1 MDTSPPALVAL
12 AAVASLLLALTAAV
26 EAAAVP
32 LSRRRMVDG
41 KISPSLAHLLRDYVR
56 TRQRL
61 LRAMRA
67 GVTLAT
73 SLLVAALAV
82 MATPGGHWSIV
93 RLLFVALVGLVIVS
107 LVRTSVRVLVLSS
120 PATWGRRLEAPAH
133 VAEVLLAP
141 AAGLLRA
148 PVHIPLRAIGLRGTS
163 EDVDPAEELVRLL
176 EAVEGED
183 AALVEERRMLRG
195 LLEMSGQ
202 TVREL
207 MTPRLDVTALP
218 VEATAREAIDLIS
231 RTGYSRIPI
240 YEESLDKVLGVV
252 YAKDL
257 LAYVAPGQVMPQLH
271 DIARP
276 PYLVPDSKRADE
288 LLADMRRNQ
297 VHLAIAV
304 DEYGGTA
311 GVVTVEDLLEEIV
324 GAIVDEYD
332 LPEVPFERLSDDV
345 VVVDASVTVGELNEL
360 FGTELQSDDFDTIGG
375 LIATELGRLAVP
387 SDQVT
392 VPDEAAREA
401 GEPAVTL
408 YVLSI
413 LGRRIKQV
421 RVQRWTP
428 DAEARISD

>member
-1 MDTSPPALVAL
+1 MDTSPPALIVL
-12 AAVASLLLALTAAV
+12 AAAALLLLALTTAI

-32 LSRRRMVDG
+32 LARRRMVDG
-41 KISPSLAHLLRDYVR
+41 KVSPSLAHLLRDYVR
-56 TRQRL
+56 VRQRL

-73 SLLVAALAV
+73 ALLMAALAV
-82 MATPGGHWSIV
+82 IATPGGDWSIV
-93 RLLFVALVGLVIVS
+93 RLLFVALVGLVLVS
-107 LVRTSVRVLVLSS
+107 LVRTVMRVLVLSA
-120 PATWGRRLEAPAH
+120 PGVWGRRLDRPAQI
-133 VAEVLLAP
+133 AEVFLAP

-148 PVHIPLRAIGLRGTS
+148 PVHIPMRTFGLRGTS

-218 VEATAREAIDLIS
+218 ADATAREATTLIS

-240 YEESLDKVLGVV
+240 YEDSLDRVVGVV

-257 LAYVAPGQVMPQLH
+257 LAYLAQGQVMPRLREV
-271 DIARP
+271 ARP

-288 LLADMRRNQ
+288 LLADMRRDQ

-332 LPEVPFERLSDDV
+332 APEVAFERVSDDAV
-345 VVVDASVTVGELNEL
+345 IVDASVTIGELNEL
-360 FGTELQSDDFDTIGG
+360 FGTAIESDDFDTVGG

-387 SDQVT
+387 GDQVT

-408 YVLSI
+408 RVLSI
-413 LGRRIKQV
+413 LGRRTKQV
-421 RVQRWTP
+421 HAQRWI
-428 DAEARISD
+428 AGEENGASD

>member
-1 MDTSPPALVAL
+1 
-12 AAVASLLLALTAAV
+12 
-26 EAAAVP
+26 
-32 LSRRRMVDG
+32 MVDG
-41 KISPSLAHLLRDYVR
+41 KISPSLSHLLRDYVR
-56 TRQRL
+56 VRQRI
-61 LRAMRA
+61 LRAMRV

-82 MATPGGHWSIV
+82 MAMPGGEWSVV
-93 RLLFVALVGLVIVS
+93 RLFLVALVGLVLVS
-107 LVRTSVRVLVLSS
+107 LVRTAMRVLVLSNPS
-120 PATWGRRLEAPAH
+120 VWGRRLEGPARI
-133 VAEVLLAP
+133 AEFVLAP
-141 AAGLLRA
+141 SATILRA
-148 PVHIPLRAIGLRGTS
+148 PVHIPMRAIGLRGTS

-207 MTPRLDVTALP
+207 MTPRLDVTALS
-218 VEATAREAIDLIS
+218 VEASAREAVDLIS
-231 RTGYSRIPI
+231 RTGYSRIPV
-240 YEESLDKVLGVV
+240 YEESLDRIIGVV

-257 LAYVAPGQVMPQLH
+257 LAYLAQGQVMPRLR
-271 DIARP
+271 DIGRP

-288 LLADMRRNQ
+288 LLADMRRDQ

-311 GVVTVEDLLEEIV
+311 GVVSVEDLLEEIV

-332 LPEVPFERLSDDV
+332 IPDVPFERVSEDTVLL
-345 VVVDASVTVGELNEL
+345 DASVTIGELNEL
-360 FGTELQSDDFDTIGG
+360 FGTELESDDFDTVGG

-387 SDQVT
+387 GDEVT
-392 VPDEAAREA
+392 VPAEADREGGQA
-401 GEPAVTL
+401 AVTL
-408 YVLSI
+408 RVISI

-421 RVQRWTP
+421 RAQRWTP
-428 DAEARISD
+428 EDEERASA

>member
-1 MDTSPPALVAL
+1 MDTSPPALIAL
-12 AAVASLLLALTAAV
+12 AILAILLLALTSAV

-41 KISPSLAHLLRDYVR
+41 KASPSLSHLLRDYVR

-61 LRAMRA
+61 LRGMRA

-73 SLLVAALAV
+73 ALLVAALAV
-82 MATPGGHWSIV
+82 MATPGSDWSV
-93 RLLFVALVGLVIVS
+93 LRLLLVALVGLVIVS
-107 LVRTSVRVLVLSS
+107 LVRTVMRVLVLSS
-120 PATWGRRLEAPAH
+120 PAPWGRRLAGPAR
-133 VAEVLLAP
+133 VAEVLLTP

-148 PVHIPLRAIGLRGTS
+148 PVHVPMRALGLRGTS
-163 EDVDPAEELVRLL
+163 EDIDPAEELVRLL

-207 MTPRLDVTALP
+207 MTPRLDVTALS
-218 VEATAREAIDLIS
+218 ADANAREAINLIA

-240 YEESLDKVLGVV
+240 YEESLDQVVGVV

-257 LAYVAPGQVMPQLH
+257 LAYVAPGQVMPRLR

-276 PYLVPDSKRADE
+276 PYLVPDSKRADQ
-288 LLADMRRNQ
+288 LLSDMRRDQ

-332 LPEVPFERLSDDV
+332 VPEAPFERVSDDV

-360 FGTELQSDDFDTIGG
+360 FGTEIESDDFDTVGG

-387 SDQVT
+387 GDEVT
-392 VPDEAAREA
+392 VPDETAREA
-401 GEPAVTL
+401 GEPGVML
-408 YVLSI
+408 HVLSI

-421 RVQRWTP
+421 R
-428 DAEARISD
+428 AERLLPGDEERTTA

>member
-1 MDTSPPALVAL
+1 MDTSPPALIAL
-12 AAVASLLLALTAAV
+12 AAAALLLLALTSAI

-41 KISPSLAHLLRDYVR
+41 KVSPSLAHLLRDYVR
-56 TRQRL
+56 VRQRL

-73 SLLVAALAV
+73 AVLMAALAV
-82 MATPGGHWSIV
+82 MATPGGHWSIT
-93 RLLFVALVGLVIVS
+93 RLLLVALIGLVLVS
-107 LVRTSVRVLVLSS
+107 LVRTAMRVLVLSS
-120 PATWGRRLEAPAH
+120 PGPWGRRLEGPAR
-133 VAEVLLAP
+133 VAEAFLAP

-148 PVHIPLRAIGLRGTS
+148 PVHIPLSALGLRGTS

-183 AALVEERRMLRG
+183 ATLFEERRMLRG

-207 MTPRLDVTALP
+207 MTPRLDVTALSAD
-218 VEATAREAIDLIS
+218 ATAREATDVIS

-240 YEESLDKVLGVV
+240 YEESLDHVVGVV

-257 LAYVAPGQVMPQLH
+257 LAYLAQGQVMPKLR
-271 DIARP
+271 DVARP

-288 LLADMRRNQ
+288 LLSDMRRDQ

-332 LPEVPFERLSDDV
+332 VAEVPFERLSDDA

-360 FGTELQSDDFDTIGG
+360 FGTEIESDDFDTVAG

-387 SDQVT
+387 GDEVI
-392 VPDEAAREA
+392 VPDEAGREA
-401 GEPAVTL
+401 GETAL
-408 YVLSI
+408 RLSVLSL
-413 LGRRIKQV
+413 LGRRVKQV
-421 RVQRWTP
+421 RIERWSP
-428 DAEARISD
+428 DEDAAFD

>member
-1 MDTSPPALVAL
+1 MDTSPPALIAL
-12 AAVASLLLALTAAV
+12 AVGAILLLAITSAV

-41 KISPSLAHLLRDYVR
+41 KISASLSHLLRDYVR

-61 LRAMRA
+61 LRGMRA

-73 SLLVAALAV
+73 ALLVAALAV
-82 MATPGGHWSIV
+82 MATPGSDWSV
-93 RLLFVALVGLVIVS
+93 ARLLFIALVGLVIVS
-107 LVRTSVRVLVLSS
+107 LVRTVMRVLVLSS
-120 PATWGRRLEAPAH
+120 PGPWGRRLAGPARI
-133 VAEVLLAP
+133 AEVLLTP

-148 PVHIPLRAIGLRGTS
+148 PVHIPMRALGLRGTS
-163 EDVDPAEELVRLL
+163 EDIDPAEELVRLL

-195 LLEMSGQ
+195 LLEMSSQ

-207 MTPRLDVTALP
+207 MTPRLDVTALS
-218 VEATAREAIDLIS
+218 VEANAREAIDLIA

-240 YEESLDKVLGVV
+240 YEESLDQVVGVV

-257 LAYVAPGQVMPQLH
+257 LAYVAPGQVMPRLS

-288 LLADMRRNQ
+288 LLADMRRDQ

-332 LPEVPFERLSDDV
+332 VPEAPFERVSDDV
-345 VVVDASVTVGELNEL
+345 VVVDASVTIGELNEL
-360 FGTELQSDDFDTIGG
+360 FGTEIQSDDFDTVGG

-387 SDQVT
+387 GDEVT
-392 VPDEAAREA
+392 VPDEPAREA
-401 GEPAVTL
+401 GEPGVTL
-408 YVLSI
+408 HVLSI

-421 RVQRWTP
+421 RAERWLP
-428 DAEARISD
+428 SDQERTSA

>member
-1 MDTSPPALVAL
+1 MDTSPPAL
-12 AAVASLLLALTAAV
+12 AAVAILLLALTAAV

-120 PATWGRRLEAPAH
+120 PATWGRRLEAPAR

-240 YEESLDKVLGVV
+240 YEESLDRVLGVV

-257 LAYVAPGQVMPQLH
+257 LAYVAPGQVMPQLR

-288 LLADMRRNQ
+288 LLADMRRDQ

-332 LPEVPFERLSDDV
+332 IPEVPFERVSDDV

-360 FGTELQSDDFDTIGG
+360 FGTELESDDFDTIGG

-387 SDQVT
+387 GDQVT

-428 DAEARISD
+428 DAEARTSD

>member
-1 MDTSPPALVAL
+1 MDTSPPALIVL
-12 AAVASLLLALTAAV
+12 AAVATFLLALTTAV

-41 KISPSLAHLLRDYVR
+41 KVSPSLAHLLRDYVR

-82 MATPGGHWSIV
+82 MATPGGDWSAV
-93 RLLFVALVGLVIVS
+93 RLLAVAVAGLVVVS
-107 LVRTSVRVLVLSS
+107 LVRTAMRVLVLSA
-120 PATWGRRLEAPAH
+120 PATWGRRLEGPAR

-148 PVHIPLRAIGLRGTS
+148 PVHIPLRALGLRGTS
-163 EDVDPAEELVRLL
+163 EDIDPAEELVRLI

-195 LLEMSGQ
+195 LLELSGQ

-218 VEATAREAIDLIS
+218 VEASAREAIDLIA
-231 RTGYSRIPI
+231 RTGYSRIPVF
-240 YEESLDKVLGVV
+240 EESLDRVVGVV

-257 LAYVAPGQVMPQLH
+257 LAYIAPGQVMPRLH

-288 LLADMRRNQ
+288 LLADMRRDQ

-332 LPEVPFERLSDDV
+332 VPEAPFERVSEDV
-345 VVVDASVTVGELNEL
+345 VVVDASVTIGELNEL
-360 FGTELQSDDFDTIGG
+360 FGTEIESDDFDTVGG

-387 SDQVT
+387 GDEVT

-401 GEPAVTL
+401 GDAGVTL

-421 RVQRWTP
+421 RVQRWLP
-428 DAEARISD
+428 DDEERTSA

>member
-1 MDTSPPALVAL
+1 MHTSPPALIALAVVAL
-12 AAVASLLLALTAAV
+12 LLLALTSAV
-26 EAAAVP
+26 EAASVP
-32 LSRRRMVDG
+32 LARRRMVDG
-41 KISPSLAHLLRDYVR
+41 KISPSLSHLLRDYVR
-56 TRQRL
+56 VRQRL

-67 GVTLAT
+67 GVTLGTA
-73 SLLVAALAV
+73 LLMAALAV
-82 MATPGGHWSIV
+82 MATPGGEWSIA
-93 RLLFVALVGLVIVS
+93 RLLLVALVGLVLVS
-107 LVRTSVRVLVLSS
+107 LVRTAMRVLVLSA
-120 PATWGRRLEAPAH
+120 PGVWGRRLEAPARL
-133 VAEVLLAP
+133 AEIVLIP
-141 AAGLLRA
+141 ASGLLRA
-148 PVHIPLRAIGLRGTS
+148 PVHIPLRALGLRGTS

-218 VEATAREAIDLIS
+218 VHATAREAVDLIA
-231 RTGYSRIPI
+231 RTGYSRIPVF
-240 YEESLDKVLGVV
+240 EESLDRIIGVV

-257 LAYVAPGQVMPQLH
+257 LAYTAQGQVMPRLR

-288 LLADMRRNQ
+288 LLSDMRRDQ

-311 GVVTVEDLLEEIV
+311 GVVSVEDLLEEIV

-332 LPEVPFERLSDDV
+332 VPEAPFERVSDDV
-345 VVVDASVTVGELNEL
+345 VLLDASVTIGELNEL
-360 FGTELQSDDFDTIGG
+360 FSTELESEDFDTVGG

-387 SDQVT
+387 GDEVT
-392 VPDEAAREA
+392 VPDEAAREDGQA
-401 GEPAVTL
+401 AVTL
-408 YVLSI
+408 QVLSI

-421 RVQRWTP
+421 RAQRWTP
-428 DAEARISD
+428 ADEERHSA

>member
-1 MDTSPPALVAL
+1 MDTSPPALIAL
-12 AAVASLLLALTAAV
+12 AAVATLLLALTTAV

-41 KISPSLAHLLRDYVR
+41 KVSPSLSHLLRDYVR
-56 TRQRL
+56 VRQRL

-73 SLLVAALAV
+73 ALFVAALAV
-82 MATPGGHWSIV
+82 MATPGGDWSIA
-93 RLLFVALVGLVIVS
+93 RLLLVALVGLIVVS
-107 LVRTSVRVLVLSS
+107 LVRTGMRVLVLSS
-120 PATWGRRLEAPAH
+120 PGSWGRRLEGPGR
-133 VAEVLLAP
+133 VAEVLLTP

-148 PVHIPLRAIGLRGTS
+148 PVHIPLRALGLRGTS
-163 EDVDPAEELVRLL
+163 EDIDPAEELVRLL

-207 MTPRLDVTALP
+207 MTPRLDVTALS
-218 VEATAREAIDLIS
+218 ADASAREAIDLIA

-240 YEESLDKVLGVV
+240 YEESLDRVVGVV

-257 LAYVAPGQVMPQLH
+257 LAYVAPGQVMPRLR

-288 LLADMRRNQ
+288 LLSDMRRSQ

-332 LPEVPFERLSDDV
+332 VPEAPFERVSDDV
-345 VVVDASVTVGELNEL
+345 VVVDASLTIGELNEL
-360 FGTELQSDDFDTIGG
+360 FGTEIESDDFDTVGG

-387 SDQVT
+387 GDEVT
-392 VPDEAAREA
+392 VPDDAAREA
-401 GEPAVTL
+401 GGAGVTL
-408 YVLSI
+408 HVLSI

-421 RVQRWTP
+421 RAARWTP
-428 DAEARISD
+428 DDEERASV

>member
-1 MDTSPPALVAL
+1 
-12 AAVASLLLALTAAV
+12 
-26 EAAAVP
+26 
-32 LSRRRMVDG
+32 MVDG
-41 KISPSLAHLLRDYVR
+41 KISPSLSHLLRDYVR
-56 TRQRL
+56 VRQRL

-73 SLLVAALAV
+73 ALLIAALAV
-82 MATPGGHWSIV
+82 MATPGGEWSV
-93 RLLFVALVGLVIVS
+93 TRLFFVALVGLVLVS
-107 LVRTSVRVLVLSS
+107 LVRTAMRVLVLSS
-120 PATWGRRLEAPAH
+120 PGTWGKRLEGPARL
-133 VAEVLLAP
+133 AELVLIP
-141 AAGLLRA
+141 TSGLLRA
-148 PVHIPLRAIGLRGTS
+148 PVHIPLRALGLRGTS

-207 MTPRLDVTALP
+207 MTPRLDVVALP
-218 VEATAREAIDLIS
+218 VEATAREATDVIS
-231 RTGYSRIPI
+231 RTGHSRIPI
-240 YEESLDKVLGVV
+240 YEESLDRITGVV

-257 LAYVAPGQVMPQLH
+257 LAYLAQGQVMPRLRE
-271 DIARP
+271 IARP

-288 LLADMRRNQ
+288 LLSDMRRDQ

-311 GVVTVEDLLEEIV
+311 GVVSVEDLLEEIV

-332 LPEVPFERLSDDV
+332 VPEAPFERVSDDV
-345 VVVDASVTVGELNEL
+345 VLLDASVTIGELNEL
-360 FGTELQSDDFDTIGG
+360 FGTELESDDFDTVGG

-387 SDQVT
+387 GDEVT
-392 VPDEAAREA
+392 VPEEAARQDGQA
-401 GEPAVTL
+401 GVTL
-408 YVLSI
+408 QVLSI

-421 RVQRWTP
+421 RAQRWT
-428 DAEARISD
+428 AEVENERTPA

>member
-1 MDTSPPALVAL
+1 
-12 AAVASLLLALTAAV
+12 
-26 EAAAVP
+26 
-32 LSRRRMVDG
+32 MVDG
-41 KISPSLAHLLRDYVR
+41 KISPSLSHLLRDYVR
-56 TRQRL
+56 VRQRI
-61 LRAMRA
+61 LRAMRV

-82 MATPGGHWSIV
+82 MAMPGGEWSVV
-93 RLLFVALVGLVIVS
+93 RLFLVALVGLVLVS
-107 LVRTSVRVLVLSS
+107 LVRTAMRVLVLSNPS
-120 PATWGRRLEAPAH
+120 VWGRRLEGPARI
-133 VAEVLLAP
+133 AEFVLAP
-141 AAGLLRA
+141 SAAILRA
-148 PVHIPLRAIGLRGTS
+148 PVHIPMRAIGLRGTS

-207 MTPRLDVTALP
+207 MTPRLDVTALS
-218 VEATAREAIDLIS
+218 VEASAREAVDLIS
-231 RTGYSRIPI
+231 RTGYSRIPV
-240 YEESLDKVLGVV
+240 YEESLDRIIGVV

-257 LAYVAPGQVMPQLH
+257 LAYLAQGQVMPRLR
-271 DIARP
+271 DIGRP

-288 LLADMRRNQ
+288 LLADMRRDQ

-311 GVVTVEDLLEEIV
+311 GVVSVEDLLEEIV

-332 LPEVPFERLSDDV
+332 IPDVPFERVSEDTVLL
-345 VVVDASVTVGELNEL
+345 DASVTIGELNEL
-360 FGTELQSDDFDTIGG
+360 FGTELESDDFDTVGG

-387 SDQVT
+387 GDEVT
-392 VPDEAAREA
+392 VPAEADREGGQA
-401 GEPAVTL
+401 AVTL
-408 YVLSI
+408 RVISI

-421 RVQRWTP
+421 RAQRWTP
-428 DAEARISD
+428 EDEERASA

>member
-1 MDTSPPALVAL
+1 MDTNPPVLIVL
-12 AAVASLLLALTAAV
+12 AAAAVLLLALTTAV

-32 LSRRRMVDG
+32 LSRRRMLDG
-41 KISPSLAHLLRDYVR
+41 RISPSLSHLLRDYVR

-73 SLLVAALAV
+73 AILVAALAV
-82 MATPGGHWSIV
+82 IVTPHGGWTV
-93 RLLFVALVGLVIVS
+93 GRLLLVALAGLVIVS
-107 LVRTSVRVLVLSS
+107 LARTAMRVLVLSS
-120 PATWGRRLEAPAH
+120 PGRWGRRLEGPAR
-133 VAEVLLAP
+133 VAEVILTP

-148 PVHIPLRAIGLRGTS
+148 PVHVPLRALGLRGTS

-176 EAVEGED
+176 ETVEGED
-183 AALVEERRMLRG
+183 ATLIEERRMLRG

-207 MTPRLDVTALP
+207 MTPRMEVTALS
-218 VEATAREAIDLIS
+218 ADASAREAVDLIA
-231 RTGYSRIPI
+231 RTGYSRVPI
-240 YEESLDKVLGVV
+240 YEESLDRIAGVV

-257 LAYVAPGQVMPQLH
+257 LAYVASGQVMPRLR

-276 PYLVPDSKRADE
+276 PYFVPDSKRADE
-288 LLADMRRNQ
+288 LLSEMRRDQ

-324 GAIVDEYD
+324 GSIVDEYD
-332 LPEVPFERLSDDV
+332 VPEAPFERFSDDTIL
-345 VVVDASVTVGELNEL
+345 VDASLTVGELNEL
-360 FGTELQSDDFDTIGG
+360 FGTEIESDDFDTVNG

-387 SDQVT
+387 GDEIT

-401 GEPAVTL
+401 GEAAVTL
-408 YVLSI
+408 HVVSI

-421 RVQRWTP
+421 R
-428 DAEARISD
+428 ARRFAPAGEEHAAS

>member
-1 MDTSPPALVAL
+1 MDTSPPALIAL
-12 AAVASLLLALTAAV
+12 AAVATLLLALTAAV

-32 LSRRRMVDG
+32 LARRRMVDG
-41 KISPSLAHLLRDYVR
+41 KISPSLSHLLRDYVR

-73 SLLVAALAV
+73 ALLVAALAV
-82 MATPGGHWSIV
+82 MAAPGGDWSIT
-93 RLLFVALVGLVIVS
+93 RFLFVALAGLVIVS
-107 LVRTSVRVLVLSS
+107 LVRTGMRVLVLSS
-120 PATWGRRLEAPAH
+120 PGPWGRRLEGPAR
-133 VAEVLLAP
+133 VAEMLLAP

-148 PVHIPLRAIGLRGTS
+148 PVHIPLRALGLRGTS
-163 EDVDPAEELVRLL
+163 EDIDPAEELVRLL

-207 MTPRLDVTALP
+207 MTPRMDVTALS
-218 VEATAREAIDLIS
+218 VEASAREAIDLVS

-240 YEESLDKVLGVV
+240 YEGSLDRVVGVV

-257 LAYVAPGQVMPQLH
+257 LAYVAPGQVMPRLR

-288 LLADMRRNQ
+288 LLADMRRDQ

-332 LPEVPFERLSDDV
+332 VPEATFERISDDV

-360 FGTELQSDDFDTIGG
+360 FGTEIESDDFDTVSG

-387 SDQVT
+387 GDEVT

-401 GEPAVTL
+401 GEPGVTL
-408 YVLSI
+408 HVLSI

-421 RVQRWTP
+421 RAQRWAPEDEERTS
-428 DAEARISD
+428 A